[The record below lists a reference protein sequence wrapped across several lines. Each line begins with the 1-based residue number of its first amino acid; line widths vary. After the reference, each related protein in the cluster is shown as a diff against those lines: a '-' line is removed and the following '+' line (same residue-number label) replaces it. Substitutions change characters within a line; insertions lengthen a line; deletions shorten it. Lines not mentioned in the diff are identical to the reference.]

1 MFAYLLVAAA
11 AAAGSP
17 PAASPQPAQT
27 PPKKEK
33 KICKSDAFVGSHIPR
48 RICKTEAE
56 WQAGK
61 EGAKDTLDKLG
72 RGGDYRNPTGPN
84 R

>member
-1 MFAYLLVAAA
+1 MIFYLLFAAA
-11 AAAGSP
+11 AASQP
-17 PAASPQPAQT
+17 PACNPQAAEN

-33 KICKSDAFVGSHIPR
+33 RICKTDNFVGSHIPR

-56 WQAGK
+56 WEAGK
-61 EGAKDTLDKLG
+61 QGAKDTLDKLG

>member
-1 MFAYLLVAAA
+1 MIFYLLFAAA
-11 AAAGSP
+11 AATQP
-17 PAASPQPAQT
+17 PAANPQAAEN

-33 KICKSDAFVGSHIPR
+33 RICKTDNFVGSHIPR

-56 WQAGK
+56 WEAGK
-61 EGAKDTLDKLG
+61 QGAKDTLDKLG

>member
-1 MFAYLLVAAA
+1 MIFYLLFAAA
-11 AAAGSP
+11 AASQP
-17 PAASPQPAQT
+17 PAANPQAAEN

-33 KICKSDAFVGSHIPR
+33 RICKTDNFVGSHIPR

-56 WQAGK
+56 WEAGK
-61 EGAKDTLDKLG
+61 QGAKDTLDKLG